1 MHMLVFSMLLMVECN
16 LKVMLQKIDII
27 MSDGSSSTF
36 STLCCTRG
44 FLCFIVKWKSSCQ
57 KVLVQRC
64 YAKGFLWNQSFIAKS
79 VFKHQSQRRSLIFMK
94 IESFLLNAT
103 YNFTQGCHKL
113 YDHIGHDLLN
123 ILILS
128 SSIRIQNAR
137 YFRNEKDN
145 FVEINFLQFLLI
157 VLLIRLVRQ
166 TCPRSYFVEM

>member
-16 LKVMLQKIDII
+16 LKVMLQKMDNI

-36 STLCCTRG
+36 STLYCTRG

-94 IESFLLNAT
+94 IESFLLDAT
-103 YNFTQGCHKL
+103 YNFTQRCHEL
-113 YDHIGHDLLN
+113 YDYIGHDFLD
-123 ILILS
+123 ILILW

-137 YFRNEKDN
+137 YFRNERDN
-145 FVEINFLQFLLI
+145 FVWNLI
-157 VLLIRLVRQ
+157 FFSIYVM
-166 TCPRSYFVEM
+166 CPLDPAG